1 MAPSVKWQNKAART
15 LASARRLER
24 TERRIYKALC
34 ASESKLACL
43 KSETNSVTELIGKL
57 QEDHRR
63 IMSDI
68 AARRVECGAAAY
80 VPEGMYLSHETSWL
94 SSSEVPLLEDSLVS
108 RISETKTLECTPGL
122 DIFCYETIWNSPPH
136 PGATK
141 CSLSGSME
149 GQEWENLDWLLKDF
163 PEPIA
168 SAQGISGG
176 PDTAWK
182 QPSSLTTTV
191 ASV

>member
-1 MAPSVKWQNKAART
+1 MAPSVKWQNKSART

-34 ASESKLACL
+34 SCEAKLACL
-43 KSETNSVTELIGKL
+43 KSETNSVIEVIGKL

-68 AARRVECGAAAY
+68 AARRDECGAAAY
-80 VPEGMYLSHETSWL
+80 VPEGMYLSPETSWP
-94 SSSEVPLLEDSLVS
+94 SSSPAPLLEDSLVS
-108 RISETKTLECTPGL
+108 RISETKILECTPGL

-149 GQEWENLDWLLKDF
+149 GQEWENLDWLTKDF
-163 PEPIA
+163 PELTA
-168 SAQGISGG
+168 SALDTSGG
-176 PDTAWK
+176 PDT
-182 QPSSLTTTV
+182 V
-191 ASV
+191 